1 MNQFCHASEKV
12 FSSSLQIEVYSQISE
27 RKYFSINKRQN
38 ETLKPLILFSGT
50 NQCTWQHLKRSSCYG
65 LLQVSCQW
73 CPSSWRVS
81 DFTELPLF
89 IPRSVRLSVCLFPCS
104 LVRSSVPPFPLS
116 SVPSISRSFV
126 PLLPGSFISSFFRS
140 FAPSFLLPSFDCWLI
155 HHVGLTF
162 EFSYVHNI

>member
-38 ETLKPLILFSGT
+38 ETLKSLILFSGT

-89 IPRSVRLSVCLFPCS
+89 IPRSVRLSFVCSPAHWFVLPFHHSHFPPFPRSKVPSFHCS
-104 LVRSSVPPFPLS
+104 LV
-116 SVPSISRSFV
+116 PSFLRSFV
-126 PLLPGSFISSFFRS
+126 PSLPRSFFLRS
-140 FAPSFLLPSFDCWLI
+140 IAYLFIMSD
-155 HHVGLTF
+155 
-162 EFSYVHNI
+162 